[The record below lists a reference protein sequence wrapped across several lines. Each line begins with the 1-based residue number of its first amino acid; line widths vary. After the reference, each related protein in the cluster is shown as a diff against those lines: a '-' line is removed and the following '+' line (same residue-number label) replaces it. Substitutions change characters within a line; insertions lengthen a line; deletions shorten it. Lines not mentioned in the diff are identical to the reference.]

1 MQNLIKSD
9 LQSQSRLLRSLSSF
23 SHSLIISFIP
33 IPSFLASFLGL
44 LYFHLIIPSQT
55 HCSHYRVF
63 AASCIAAAA
72 AQPVASFKLLANSS
86 QWQFLF
92 HTLILFLSRCFTR
105 NCTKLFLRCGY
116 KFSLFITLLPSL
128 PLLVIVAL
136 SLFHFSRISR
146 FSHAARNV
154 ISLNLH
160 ANLQQPQPNMQINNY
175 KGSAN
180 NGERQ
185 Q

>member
-44 LYFHLIIPSQT
+44 LYFHLIISSQT
-55 HCSHYRVF
+55 HCSLYRVF

-116 KFSLFITLLPSL
+116 KFSPSFSPPSPSFPFFSLLRCRCFIFLAFHAFLM
-128 PLLVIVAL
+128 PLE
-136 SLFHFSRISR
+136 
-146 FSHAARNV
+146 
-154 ISLNLH
+154 
-160 ANLQQPQPNMQINNY
+160 M
-175 KGSAN
+175 
-180 NGERQ
+180 
-185 Q
+185 